1 MILIMVLDLM
11 MMMMMIV
18 SIAVLILAQ
27 RLMVLMMIVTI
38 VVALLSCRTLMVI
51 FTSWRIALLL
61 FNDGLLQVEHW
72 KLIPPIQT
80 IPLVTTTVG
89 RSITAI
95 VTVIVI
101 IVAIICMVLQCWI
114 QCRYAGWMQCIASM
128 SHTTGGM
135 VMKMM
140 RRRRIHDTGPTLIVT
155 RQAPTSRSGQI
166 GQQFAW

>member
-1 MILIMVLDLM
+1 MILVLVLVLMMM

-38 VVALLSCRTLMVI
+38 IVVALLSRTLMVT
-51 FTSWRIALLL
+51 FTPWRIPLLL

-72 KLIPPIQT
+72 KLMILPIQA
-80 IPLVTTTVG
+80 IPLVATTVG
-89 RSITAI
+89 RSIT
-95 VTVIVI
+95 VIV

-128 SHTTGGM
+128 GHTTGDM
-135 VMKMM
+135 MMM
-140 RRRRIHDTGPTLIVT
+140 RWWRIHDTGPTLIVT